1 MAEKIEVGIK
11 VTGTGDATKSLDQ
24 VDGATKDLSGNID
37 GATGALNNMTGGA
50 IMAFKGVIGG
60 VRTAV
65 AGMKTFKGAMIS
77 TGIGALVVLVGSLVL
92 WFTKTQKGAEALEI
106 ATASLGIIVTVITDK
121 LSSLGGILAGVF
133 TDPVQSIKDFG
144 AAVKTYVMDQ
154 LNLMMDGIG
163 LLGSA
168 VKKLFA
174 RDFSGAMEDA
184 KAGALKLGEG
194 LLRLNPTTAVIGL
207 LVDEVIKLAPAI
219 EDALIKTGEL
229 TAATIKL
236 RAAERAL
243 MVDEAEKRAI
253 MDEQRVISG
262 DISKSFE
269 ERIAAN
275 KIAQA
280 LEKELFTEQ
289 LRLAEERLRIQQGE
303 MALGENLEA
312 DLLKEAEL
320 QAAAIRLRSQSAKMK
335 KRFLMEE
342 MLLVE
347 QQQAELDAI
356 QKQKDADAAKTLAD
370 DAKILAQKK
379 KDLAEE
385 VKAEQAAAEALKAA
399 RMGVANSALAS
410 ISAVREGQRL
420 AALSNAT
427 SEEHAEQINKK
438 YAERKRKLAIANILL
453 QQGQAIASAIA
464 GATAAGMGT
473 GVAAPLTTPIFMAT
487 MIGSVLAGFAGIKG
501 IMNQA
506 GAAMPEFGDV
516 DTGGGGGGGGGGGST
531 QLALTP
537 TLDSFGAGT
546 LELPAVQAFI
556 IQNDI
561 ADAAT
566 LQAEIQ
572 AQASL

>member
-1 MAEKIEVGIK
+1 MAEKIEVLEDK
-11 VTGTGDATKSLDQ
+11 LNNNDCTKSLDK

-50 IMAFKGVIGG
+50 IVAFKGVVGG

-65 AGMKTFKGAMIS
+65 AGMRTFKGAMIS
-77 TGIGALVVLVGSLVL
+77 TGVGALVVLVGSLVL
-92 WFTKTQKGAEALEI
+92 WFTKTKKGAEALEI
-106 ATASLGIIVTVITDK
+106 ATASLGIVVTVLTDK
-121 LSSLGGILAGVF
+121 MSSLGGNLVGF
-133 TDPVQSIKDFG
+133 FEDPVQSIKDFG
-144 AAVKTYVMDQ
+144 AAVKTYVLEQ
-154 LNLMMDGIG
+154 LNSMMEGIG

-184 KAGALKLGEG
+184 KSGALALGEG
-194 LLRLNPTTAVIGL
+194 ILRLNPQTAGL
-207 LVDEVIKLAPAI
+207 MLFLDTAIEIAPAI
-219 EDALIKTGEL
+219 ENAVKAQARL
-229 TAATIKL
+229 TASTIKL
-236 RAAERAL
+236 REAERAL
-243 MVDEAEKRAI
+243 MIDEAEKRAI

-262 DISKSFE
+262 DISKSYE

-275 KIAQA
+275 KIAQG
-280 LEKELFTEQ
+280 LEKELFNEQ
-289 LRLAEERLRIQQGE
+289 LRLAEERLRIQQEE

-335 KRFLMEE
+335 KRFVMEE

-356 QKQKDADAAKTLAD
+356 QKQKDEDAKKILDA

-379 KDLAEE
+379 KDLADE
-385 VKAEQAAAEALKAA
+385 VKAEQAAAAAIKAA
-399 RMGVANSALAS
+399 RMSVVAAAFNALKVMAKTE
-410 ISAVREGQRL
+410 EGQ
-420 AALSNAT
+420 
-427 SEEHAEQINKK
+427 K
-438 YAERKRKLAIANILL
+438 KLAVAQILVN
-453 QQGQAIASAIA
+453 QGMAMSSAIA
-464 GATAAGMGT
+464 GAQAAALAAGP
-473 GVAAPLTTPIFMAT
+473 AAPVVSPLLTAQMLGI
-487 MIGSVLAGFAGIKG
+487 VLTSFASIKG
-501 IMNQA
+501 VMNQA
-506 GAAMPEFGDV
+506 GADV
-516 DTGGGGGGGGGGGST
+516 PDVSGPSLGGGGGGGGST

-537 TLDSFGAGT
+537 TLDSFGSGT
-546 LELPAVQAFI
+546 LALPAVQAFI